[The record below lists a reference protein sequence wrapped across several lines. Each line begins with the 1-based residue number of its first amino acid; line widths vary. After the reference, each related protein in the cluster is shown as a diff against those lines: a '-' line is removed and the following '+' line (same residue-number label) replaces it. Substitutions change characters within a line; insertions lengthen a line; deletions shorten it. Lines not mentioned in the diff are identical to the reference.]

1 MAKILLIE
9 DNSELAAG
17 IRYNLELEGHE
28 VQVAEDGAAGVDAA
42 RSVSPDLVILD
53 VMLPKMDGFQ
63 VLRTLR
69 DEGMMVPII
78 MLTARGEESDKIRA
92 FRLDADQF
100 VTKPFGLME
109 LIERV
114 NAQLRRAQSRATHA
128 RRQLV
133 SIGDVT
139 IDVDARKVTRTGH
152 EVSLTPRAF
161 DLLIAL
167 MNMNGKVATRDQLLQ
182 TVWGHRGNVV
192 TRTVDSHIS
201 ELRQKLEEDPEN
213 PRLILTV
220 YKTGYRLQH

>member
-1 MAKILLIE
+1 MPKILLIE

-28 VQVAEDGAAGVDAA
+28 VQIAEDGAAGLEAA
-42 RSVSPDLVILD
+42 LNANPDLVILD

-63 VLRTLR
+63 VLRALR

-92 FRLDADQF
+92 FRLDADQY

-114 NAQLRRAQSRATHA
+114 NAQLRRAQSRTTNA
-128 RRQLV
+128 RQQVITL
-133 SIGDVT
+133 GDVT
-139 IDVDARKVTRTGH
+139 IDPDARTVTRAGH
-152 EVSLTPRAF
+152 NVSLTPRAF

-167 MNMNGKVATRDQLLQ
+167 INLNGKVATREQLLQ

-192 TRTVDSHIS
+192 TRTVDSHVS
-201 ELRQKLEEDPEN
+201 ELRQKLEENPDN
-213 PRLILTV
+213 PRFILTV